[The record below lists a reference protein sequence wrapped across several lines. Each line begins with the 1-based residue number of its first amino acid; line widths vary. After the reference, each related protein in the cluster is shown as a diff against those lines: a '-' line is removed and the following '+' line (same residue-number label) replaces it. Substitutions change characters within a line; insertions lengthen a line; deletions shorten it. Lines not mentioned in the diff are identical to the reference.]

1 MHVCPYCGEFTGQT
15 FDRYLHHIR
24 FVHSNEPNFTISCT
38 YCGQAFKKYSSFK
51 SHLDRKHKEQCAQD
65 HSIDEGDED
74 HGINDATGVPTED
87 YAEFEDDDQA
97 DKEIDEV
104 TDIENITKFI
114 ALFVLKTKEVNLV
127 SQQAIDSMLEN
138 TKSLVDYCLQTLG
151 GEVKLCLARNGLD
164 WAEIDGLQEV
174 FNNQSSIYE
183 TALAPVA
190 NEYLQIKYLVEKLN
204 FVVS

>member
-1 MHVCPYCGEFTGQT
+1 M
-15 FDRYLHHIR
+15 
-24 FVHSNEPNFTISCT
+24 
-38 YCGQAFKKYSSFK
+38 
-51 SHLDRKHKEQCAQD
+51 DRKHKQQCAQD

-74 HGINDATGVPTED
+74 HGINDVTGVPTED
-87 YAEFEDDDQA
+87 YAEDDDQA
-97 DKEIDEV
+97 DDEV
-104 TDIENITKFI
+104 TDIEKITKFI

-138 TKSLVDYCLQTLG
+138 TKSLVDHCLQMLG

>member
-24 FVHSNEPNFTISCT
+24 FVHSNEPKFTISCT
-38 YCGQAFKKYSSFK
+38 YCGQVFKKYSSFK
-51 SHLDRKHKEQCAQD
+51 SHLDRKHKQQCAQD
-65 HSIDEGDED
+65 HSIDEGDEA
-74 HGINDATGVPTED
+74 HGINDGTGVPTED
-87 YAEFEDDDQA
+87 YAEDDDQA
-97 DKEIDEV
+97 DEEVDEV
-104 TDIENITKFI
+104 TDIEKITKFI

-138 TKSLVDYCLQTLG
+138 TKSLVDHCLQTLG

-174 FNNQSSIYE
+174 FNNQSSIYMRR
-183 TALAPVA
+183 LW
-190 NEYLQIKYLVEKLN
+190 LQWQTSICKLN
-204 FVVS
+204 ISWKNLILL